1 MLRPMPL
8 VEIAR
13 LTDGTEAQ
21 VAAAALRA
29 SGIETLIQ
37 GELHAQNV
45 YFLQQA
51 LGYGLLV
58 DERDADDARILI
70 ADSRGQPQEPPEN
83 PRRGRSLLAMAV
95 GLLFGG

>member
-1 MLRPMPL
+1 MSL

-13 LTDGTEAQ
+13 FVDGTEAQ
-21 VAAAALRA
+21 VAASALRA
-29 SGIETLIQ
+29 SGIEPLIQ

-58 DERDADDARILI
+58 DEADAADARALI
-70 ADSRGQPQEPPEN
+70 AECRGQPAAPPEN
-83 PRRGRSLLAMAV
+83 PRRRRNILAIAT
-95 GLLFGG
+95 GFLFGG

>member
-1 MLRPMPL
+1 MPL

-13 LTDGTEAQ
+13 FVDGTEAQ

-58 DERDADDARILI
+58 DEADAADARALI
-70 ADSRGQPQEPPEN
+70 ADCRGQPQEPPEN
-83 PRRGRSLLAMAV
+83 PRRGRSALAIAV